1 MSRQEFG
8 FWLLVLIAVLC
19 GLAALFWEDDEW

>member
-8 FWLLVLIAVLC
+8 FWLLVL
-19 GLAALFWEDDEW
+19 LFWIGCVVQVIWADEE